1 MCALETMDTV
11 MKTLDTTSSIS
22 DCQQM
27 ENDTESDDDETEVVK
42 EKNHFEA
49 TKIIDILKF
58 Y

>member
-1 MCALETMDTV
+1 

-22 DCQQM
+22 DCQQI

-42 EKNHFEA
+42 GKTHIEA